1 MSHLSD
7 ELEAEEVGEDFR
19 DVVDDRSDAEE
30 RGRTADVL
38 RRVHRAINYLR
49 VYDVMNIAVAL
60 KIVCKLMSMYL

>member
-38 RRVHRAINYLR
+38 RRVHRVIR
-49 VYDVMNIAVAL
+49 
-60 KIVCKLMSMYL
+60 